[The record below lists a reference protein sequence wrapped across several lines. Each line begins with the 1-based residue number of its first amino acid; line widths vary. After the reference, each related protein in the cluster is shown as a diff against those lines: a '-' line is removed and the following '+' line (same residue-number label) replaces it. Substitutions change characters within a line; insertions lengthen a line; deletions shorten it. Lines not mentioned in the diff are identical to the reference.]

1 MINFSSYIKSLNKEL
16 TKEQET
22 NIVESEKYVEKHKLD
37 QLFNELLAQIIWKQ
51 PEDIKDAL
59 KQELEN
65 IKENKQIEGFFDPK
79 DFEILFENYDVS
91 KQGSI
96 KFSFVV
102 LILQA
107 VGIEYDAEKYKQS
120 FGKDITNDTLV
131 TKAHFLDII
140 TKEYKQNI
148 NK

>member
-1 MINFSSYIKSLNKEL
+1 M
-16 TKEQET
+16 
-22 NIVESEKYVEKHKLD
+22 
-37 QLFNELLAQIIWKQ
+37 LAQIIWKQ
-51 PEDIKDAL
+51 PEDIKEAL

-65 IKENKQIEGFFDPK
+65 IKDHKQIEGFFDAK

-102 LILQA
+102 LILQS
-107 VGIEYDAEKYKQS
+107 VGVDYDAEKYKQS

-131 TKAHFLDII
+131 PKAHFSEII